1 MIDLNIARRAIEAHS
16 SGRVRVAVSQMAFVR
31 IALTRAAL
39 LRMAIVMVLVGMTA
53 TACATGGA
61 GEGATS
67 SGVNGTVSANGAPPM
82 QVQPGKVG
90 STVGVWEGLTLADCP
105 LSAPN
110 RCNAENKVSITLLQG
125 DSGLRGFYT
134 CGYATMDCLGQ
145 NETGKVVTATLNG
158 GQLTTRVQMPDGT
171 SCIYTGRTV
180 GTGGN
185 KINGGYSC
193 YAGGAMI
200 ESGSWRG
207 TRSY

>member
-1 MIDLNIARRAIEAHS
+1 MTDLNLARRTLEARS
-16 SGRVRVAVSQMAFVR
+16 VGRARVAIAQSATLQMRMA
-31 IALTRAAL
+31 I
-39 LRMAIVMVLVGMTA
+39 LRMAILIVLVGLTA
-53 TACATGGA
+53 AGCATGGGA
-61 GEGATS
+61 GEASSSS
-67 SGVNGTVSANGAPPM
+67 SGLNGTVSANGAPPM
-82 QVQPGKVG
+82 QVQPGQPG

-145 NETGKVVTATLNG
+145 NETGKVVAATLNG

-171 SCIYTGRTV
+171 SCVYTGRTV

>member
-1 MIDLNIARRAIEAHS
+1 
-16 SGRVRVAVSQMAFVR
+16 
-31 IALTRAAL
+31 
-39 LRMAIVMVLVGMTA
+39 MTA
-53 TACATGGA
+53 AGCATGDGA
-61 GEGATS
+61 GEGASS
-67 SGVNGTVSANGAPPM
+67 SGVGGTVSANGAPPM
-82 QVQPGKVG
+82 AVQPGKVG

>member
-1 MIDLNIARRAIEAHS
+1 MIDLNIARRAVEAHS
-16 SGRVRVAVSQMAFVR
+16 VGRVRVAVSPMAFVR
-31 IALTRAAL
+31 MALSRAA
-39 LRMAIVMVLVGMTA
+39 VLVVLVSITA
-53 TACATGGA
+53 AGCATGDGA
-61 GEGATS
+61 GEGASS
-67 SGVNGTVSANGAPPM
+67 SGIGGTVSANGAPPM
-82 QVQPGKVG
+82 VVQPGKVG

>member
-1 MIDLNIARRAIEAHS
+1 MIDLNIARRAVEAYS
-16 SGRVRVAVSQMAFVR
+16 VGRVRVAVSQMAFVR
-31 IALTRAAL
+31 MALSRAA
-39 LRMAIVMVLVGMTA
+39 VLVVLVSMTA
-53 TACATGGA
+53 AGCATGGA
-61 GEGATS
+61 GEAPSSS
-67 SGVNGTVSANGAPPM
+67 SGVGGTVSANGAPPM
-82 QVQPGKVG
+82 VVQPGKVG

>member
-1 MIDLNIARRAIEAHS
+1 MIDLNIARRAVEAYS
-16 SGRVRVAVSQMAFVR
+16 VGRVRVAVSQMAFVR
-31 IALTRAAL
+31 MALSRAA
-39 LRMAIVMVLVGMTA
+39 VLVVLVSIMTA
-53 TACATGGA
+53 AGCATGGA

-67 SGVNGTVSANGAPPM
+67 SGVSGTVSANGAPPM